1 MLPSESRSLNGKS
14 VLITGGSGAF
24 GQAFVAHLLATYPL
38 IRRILVFSRSESN
51 QAMMRTRFPETGPLR
66 YVLGDVTDYLR
77 LLRAF
82 DGVDVVI
89 HAAAM
94 KRVPECQQATMLATD
109 VNVNGT
115 ENVVRAACE
124 QGVERTVFLS
134 TDKAAAPL
142 TAYGKTKALAEDIVQ
157 EGNVMG
163 AGRQSRF
170 ASTRYGNVQGSTGSV
185 IPIWRGQKARG
196 EPFTLTDT
204 RMTRFWMSM
213 GQAVQLVQTALDT
226 MQGGEVFVPKLP
238 AIRIADLC
246 AALDD
251 RWPVK
256 ETGIRMV
263 EKLHEDLI
271 SRDEARQ
278 TWDRGSHYVI
288 EPTSRPWDDT
298 PRSPVGVKVAED
310 WTYSSETC
318 RRLSMGELKAM
329 VEGETPAKRMAA

>member
-1 MLPSESRSLNGKS
+1 MLTGESRSLNDMS
-14 VLITGGSGAF
+14 VLITGASGAF
-24 GQAFVAHLLATYPL
+24 GQAFVAHLLQTYPR

-66 YVLGDVTDYLR
+66 YCLGDVTDYLR

-109 VNVNGT
+109 VNVCGT

-134 TDKAAAPL
+134 TDKASNPL
-142 TAYGKTKALAEDIVQ
+142 TAYGKTKALAEDIVS

-163 AGRQSRF
+163 AGSRSRF

-185 IPIWRGQKARG
+185 IPIWRGQKSRG
-196 EPFTLTDT
+196 EPFTLTDK

-213 GQAVQLVQTALDT
+213 GQAVWLVQTALNE

-238 AIRIADLC
+238 AIRIADL
-246 AALDD
+246 ALALDD
-251 RWPVK
+251 RWPIR
-256 ETGIRMV
+256 ETGIRGV

-271 SRDEARQ
+271 SRDEARH

-288 EPTSRPWDDT
+288 EPHARPWDDT
-298 PRSPVGVKVAED
+298 PKSPVGVRVTEGWSYASD
-310 WTYSSETC
+310 TC
-318 RRLSMGELKAM
+318 RRLTMDELKAM
-329 VEGETPAKRMAA
+329 VEGENVPLKAAA